1 MERWSTTRR
10 QFLAAA
16 LSAAP
21 APRPGT
27 GDLLLWYREPAPDW
41 NEALPIGNGRLGA
54 MVFGGV
60 PVEQLQLN
68 EDTLYS
74 DEPGRRDL
82 PLDVTEGFDHVLALL
97 RQGRYAE
104 AEEYVARRWIGRT
117 WPCYQP
123 LGDLYL
129 EFDHPGR
136 IAGYRRE
143 LDLAEAVCR
152 VRYEHDGVLYE
163 REVFATH
170 PDQVIVLRLR
180 VAGRGAL
187 NFKVRLAS
195 VHPTAKTRAAA
206 DELVLA
212 ARAPGLVVRRTL
224 EWIEQRGEQWKYPE
238 LWDRSGKRRPHAKQV
253 LYGDEID
260 GLGMRFEARLRVKTA
275 GGRITPAGD
284 HLRVEAAREV
294 LILLAAASSF
304 NGFDRSPSREG
315 ADPAARTRADLQ
327 AAARKSYR
335 RLRDAH
341 VRDYRGLFERVRFR
355 LGEPGP
361 HAVLPTDERIERF
374 AAGQDPSLAA
384 LVFQFGRYLMIAG
397 SRPGTQPLNL
407 QGLWNREVIPP
418 WASAY
423 TLNINAQM
431 NYWPAEVA
439 NLSECHEPLLRLARE
454 LAVNGRRVARQ
465 MYKRRGWVAHHN
477 TTLWRCAQPVDY
489 GAMPSF
495 WPMAAGWLCRH
506 LWEHYL
512 FTGDRRFL
520 AEEAYPLMKEA
531 AEFYL
536 DWLMEDG
543 QGRLITPVGVS
554 PENRFRYRDPDGRV
568 RTAGVSPA
576 PTMDIAIIRDLFA
589 AAIAAARALDC
600 DHGFRRELEQKLG
613 RLLPYRIGRRGQLQE
628 WMEDFE
634 EAEPQHR
641 HVSHLYPLHP
651 GSELTPRRTPEL
663 AAAARRSLE
672 LRGDGGSGWA
682 RAWKIN
688 LWARLEDGER
698 AYALLKNFM
707 RPARETRGKYNQPG
721 LLPNLLC
728 SHPPFQIDG
737 NFGAT
742 AGIAEM
748 LLQSHADEIHLLPAL
763 PAAWPEGE
771 IHGLCARGGFLVSI
785 AWKANRLTSA
795 TIVSRLG
802 AAATVRYGEI
812 TTALPAARARY
823 HLDEALQLRG
833 RESL

>member
-1 MERWSTTRR
+1 MEPPLVTRR
-10 QFLAAA
+10 QFVSAAMLAAPGR
-16 LSAAP
+16 SATRA
-21 APRPGT
+21 
-27 GDLLLWYREPAPDW
+27 DLLLWYREPAPDW

-82 PLDVTEGFDHVLALL
+82 PLDVTAGFDHVLGLL
-97 RQGRYAE
+97 RQRRYAE
-104 AEEYVARRWIGRT
+104 AEEYITRHWIGRT

-129 EFDHPGR
+129 EFDHAGR
-136 IAGYRRE
+136 ITNYRRE

-152 VRYEHDGVLYE
+152 VRYEHDGVLHE

-170 PDQVIVLRLR
+170 PDQVIVMRL
-180 VAGRGAL
+180 ATAKKGAL
-187 NFKVRLAS
+187 NFRLRFAS
-195 VHPTAKTRAAA
+195 LHPTARARAA
-206 DELVLA
+206 DHELVLA
-212 ARAPGLVVRRTL
+212 GQLPGLVVRRTL
-224 EWIEQRGEQWKYPE
+224 EWIEQRGDQWKYPE
-238 LWDRSGKRRPHAKQV
+238 LFDRDGKRRPHAKQV
-253 LYGDEID
+253 LYGDEIG
-260 GLGMRFEARLRVKTA
+260 GLGMRFEARLRVSTS
-275 GGRITPAGD
+275 GGRIMPAGD
-284 HLRVEAAREV
+284 HLRIEGAREA

-315 ADPAARTRADLQ
+315 ADPAARTRAHLE

-341 VRDYRGLFERVRFR
+341 IRDYRALFDRVRLR
-355 LGEPGP
+355 LPDPG
-361 HAVLPTDERIERF
+361 ARSALPTDERIARF
-374 AAGQDPSLAA
+374 AAGGDPSLAA

-431 NYWPAEVA
+431 NYWPAEVT

-454 LAVNGRRVARQ
+454 LAANGRRVARH
-465 MYKRRGWVAHHN
+465 MYRRRGWVAHHN
-477 TTLWRCAQPVDY
+477 TTIWRCAQPVDY
-489 GAMPSF
+489 AAMPSF

-520 AEEAYPLMKEA
+520 AEQAYPLMKEA

-536 DWLMEDG
+536 DWLIEDG
-543 QGRLITPVGVS
+543 QGHLLTPAGVS
-554 PENRFRYRDPDGRV
+554 PENRFRYRDPDGRT
-568 RTAGVSPA
+568 RTAGVSMA
-576 PTMDIAIIRDLFA
+576 PTMDMAIIRDLFA
-589 AAIAAARALDC
+589 CVIEAARVLDR
-600 DHGFRRELEQKLG
+600 DEPFRRELEQKLP

-641 HVSHLYPLHP
+641 HVSHLYGLHP
-651 GSELTPRRTPEL
+651 GAELTPQKTPEL

-682 RAWKIN
+682 RAWKVN
-688 LWARLEDGER
+688 LWARLGDGDR
-698 AYALLKNFM
+698 AYSLLENLIQ
-707 RPARETRGKYNQPG
+707 PAREAPGKYNRPG

-748 LLQSHADEIHLLPAL
+748 LLQSHAGEIHLLPAL
-763 PAAWPEGE
+763 PGAWPEGE
-771 IHGLCARGGFLVSI
+771 VHGLCARGGFEVSI
-785 AWKANRLTSA
+785 VWKAGRLAGA
-795 TIVSRLG
+795 TILSKLG
-802 AAATVRYGEI
+802 APGKVRYRD
-812 TTALPAARARY
+812 AAASLPAARGRY
-823 HLDEALQLRG
+823 HLDEALQLRR

>member
-1 MERWSTTRR
+1 MNSLPTRR
-10 QFLAAA
+10 QFLSVP
-16 LSAAP
+16 LLAAP
-21 APRPGT
+21 ALDRANS
-27 GDLLLWYREPAPDW
+27 DLLLWYREPAPDW

-60 PVEQLQLN
+60 PVERLQLN

-82 PLDVTEGFDHVLALL
+82 PLDVTSGFDHVLALL
-97 RQGRYAE
+97 RRRRYAE
-104 AEEYVARRWIGRT
+104 AEEYVTRHWIGRT

-129 EFDHPGR
+129 EFDHSRR
-136 IAGYRRE
+136 ITGYRRE

-152 VRYEHDGVLYE
+152 IRYEHDGVLFE
-163 REVFATH
+163 REIFATY
-170 PDQVIVLRLR
+170 PDQVIVLRLAAAR
-180 VAGRGAL
+180 RGAL
-187 NFKVRLAS
+187 NFTVRLAS
-195 VHPTAKTRAAA
+195 VHPTARVRAAA
-206 DELVLA
+206 HELVLA
-212 ARAPGLVVRRTL
+212 GQLPGLVVRRTL
-224 EWIEQRGEQWKYPE
+224 EWIEQRGDQWKYPE
-238 LWDRSGKRRPHAKQV
+238 LWDRDGKRRPHAKQV
-253 LYGDEID
+253 LYADEIG
-260 GLGMRFEARLRVKTA
+260 GLGMRFEARLWVRTR
-275 GGRITPAGD
+275 GGRVTPAGD
-284 HLRVEAAREV
+284 HLSVDGAREA
-294 LILLAAASSF
+294 LLLLAAASSF

-315 ADPAARTRADLQ
+315 TDPAAHTRAHLE

-341 VRDYRGLFERVRFR
+341 VRDYRALFDRVRLR
-355 LGEPGP
+355 LGTPGS
-361 HAVLPTDERIERF
+361 HSALPTDERIERF
-374 AAGQDPSLAA
+374 SGGGDPSLAA

-431 NYWPAEVA
+431 NYWPAEVT
-439 NLSECHEPLLRLARE
+439 NLSECHEPLLRLVRE

-477 TTLWRCAQPVDY
+477 TTIWRCAQPVDY

-520 AEEAYPLMKEA
+520 AEHAYPLMKQA

-536 DWLMEDG
+536 DWLIEDD
-543 QGRLITPVGVS
+543 QGRLLTPVGVS
-554 PENRFRYRDPDGRV
+554 PENRFRYRDPDGRI
-568 RTAGVSPA
+568 RTAGVSMA

-589 AAIAAARALDC
+589 NTIEASRALDR
-600 DHGFRRELEQKLG
+600 DEAFRRELEDKLP

-651 GSELTPRRTPEL
+651 GSELTPAKTPEL

-688 LWARLEDGER
+688 LWARLGDGDR
-698 AYALLKNFM
+698 AYALLKNLIQ
-707 RPARETRGKYNQPG
+707 PAREARGKYNRPG
-721 LLPNLLC
+721 LQPNLLC

-748 LLQSHADEIHLLPAL
+748 LLQSHAGEIHLLPAL
-763 PAAWPEGE
+763 PEAWPEGE
-771 IHGLCARGGFLVSI
+771 VHGLCARGGFEVSI
-785 AWKANRLTSA
+785 AWKARRLTSA
-795 TIVSRLG
+795 TIVSKLG
-802 AAATVRYGEI
+802 AAALLRYRDL
-812 TTALPAARARY
+812 TASLPAARGRY
-823 HLDEALQLRG
+823 HLNEALRLHRKE
-833 RESL
+833 RL